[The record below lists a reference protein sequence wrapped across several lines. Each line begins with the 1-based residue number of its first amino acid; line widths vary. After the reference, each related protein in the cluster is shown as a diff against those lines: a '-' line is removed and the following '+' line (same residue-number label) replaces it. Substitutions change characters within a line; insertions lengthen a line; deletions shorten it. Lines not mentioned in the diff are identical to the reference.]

1 MAESNSFW
9 FKDEAPDGVY
19 ILTESMKCVVPK
31 YWCLHETE
39 EVQGVAIIGKHSLVI
54 AKDGVRDLLPLIES
68 NKLQKNRQFATIE
81 GIDYIEGSVDTLLLA
96 DIKSEAATACL
107 NYSCGTIVKGK
118 WHLPSISELALMYDH
133 KKDVDLALAICGGSA
148 VDTDRRILS
157 STRKSGKENWNL
169 SWSDGHKSYGYQVFL
184 YRIRPVALL

>member
-9 FKDEAPDGVY
+9 LKDEAPDGVY

-31 YWCLHETE
+31 YWCRHEAE

-107 NYSCGTIVKGK
+107 NYSCGTIIKGK

-148 VDTDRRILS
+148 VETDRRILS